1 MKESEK
7 EAEDSLNNISELDSI
22 LNNLSEFYSKLK
34 QDNISREEIFDS
46 LYIVLKSENNWE
58 HPLDFWSLKIEYE
71 EALSLLSDFDFKIL
85 KNKIETPLEIIPKD
99 LLMNYKVRIK
109 SKGLIWVI
117 HKYDADPFPSN
128 PHAHLVDSGIKLDLS
143 NGNCYKKKELLH
155 TLKQKDLLFIRQEAK
170 KKDFELPKM
179 KI

>member
-1 MKESEK
+1 MRKSEK
-7 EAEDSLNNISELDSI
+7 EAEDSLNKISELDSI

-34 QDNISREEIFDS
+34 KDNITREEIFEA
-46 LYIVLKSENNWE
+46 LYIVLKKENNWE

-71 EALSLLSDFDFKIL
+71 EALRLLLDFDFKIL
-85 KNKIETPLEIIPKD
+85 KNKIETSGEIIPKD

-109 SKGLIWVI
+109 SKGLIWII

-128 PHAHLVDSGIKLDLS
+128 PHAHLIDSGIKLDLS
-143 NGNCYKKKELLH
+143 NGNCYSKKDLLY

-170 KKDFELPKM
+170 KKGFELPKM

>member
-1 MKESEK
+1 M
-7 EAEDSLNNISELDSI
+7 
-22 LNNLSEFYSKLK
+22 
-34 QDNISREEIFDS
+34 
-46 LYIVLKSENNWE
+46 
-58 HPLDFWSLKIEYE
+58 KIEYK
-71 EALSLLSDFDFKIL
+71 EALALLSDFDFKIL
-85 KNKIETPLEIIPKD
+85 KNKIETPIEIIPKD
-99 LLMNYKVRIK
+99 LIMNYKVRIK

-143 NGNCYKKKELLH
+143 NGNCYKKRDLLYK
-155 TLKQKDLLFIRQEAK
+155 LKQKDLLYIRQEAK